1 VEVIE
6 RGDAGLI
13 RHFGLFWRIADD
25 RASVD
30 LRGHPN
36 TQKASGRE
44 AARIARDSSLVDLIR
59 DHPSVNFS
67 RQSGIYILY
76 GDYGPMYVGK
86 SWKND
91 LGGRLEDHLHN
102 KKKWDRFSWFGFWP
116 VRLHGEKWQVSTA
129 NAESLRIEAG
139 GAVRDVETLVI
150 RGFGLTNVR
159 SGHFTGALEWIQG
172 PDH

>member
-1 VEVIE
+1 VEGIE

-13 RHFGLFWRIADD
+13 RHYGLFWRIAPD

-30 LRGHPN
+30 LRGRPS
-36 TQKASGRE
+36 TQKAAGRA
-44 AARIARDSSLVDLIR
+44 AARIAGDSSLLDVLHDR
-59 DHPSVNFS
+59 PSVNFS
-67 RQSGIYILY
+67 QQSGIYILY

-86 SWKND
+86 SWDND
-91 LGGRLEDHLHN
+91 LGGRLNDHLRN

-116 VRLHGEKWQVSTA
+116 VRLNGRKWQVSPA
-129 NAESLRIEAG
+129 DAESLRIEAR

-159 SGHFTGALEWIQG
+159 PGHFTGAVEWIQG
-172 PDH
+172 PDR